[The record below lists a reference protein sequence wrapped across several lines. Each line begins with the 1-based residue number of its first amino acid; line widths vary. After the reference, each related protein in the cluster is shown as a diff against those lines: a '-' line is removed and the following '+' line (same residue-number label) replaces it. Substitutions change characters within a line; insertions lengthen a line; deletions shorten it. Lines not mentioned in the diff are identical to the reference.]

1 MIVRM
6 PAVEPLDVIGA
17 VVVPVV
23 AILVSTGIA
32 VWLARRERTASER
45 AHTRVEIVA
54 LVRALTD
61 LERTAARNDH
71 DGAREASVRFS
82 STLNAFT
89 AHLEKKDLAVPR
101 YLAIVMNR
109 GIETGDL
116 EKIGRTALFLSN
128 CVDSWLRGTVTSAQF
143 AQHTPPDTNEVW
155 QDDVDLAG
163 WAQAIGI
170 ETR

>member
-1 MIVRM
+1 MIETT

-32 VWLARRERTASER
+32 VWLARRERLASER

-61 LERTAARNDH
+61 LQRTATRGDR

-89 AHLEKKDLAVPR
+89 AHLGRKDLAVPR

-116 EKIGRTALFLSN
+116 TKIGRTALFLSN
-128 CVDSWLRGTVTSAQF
+128 CVDSWLRGSVSSAQF
-143 AQHTPPDTNEVW
+143 AQHTPPDINQVW
-155 QDDVDLAG
+155 EDDVDLAG
-163 WAQAIGI
+163 WARAIEG
-170 ETR
+170 TPD